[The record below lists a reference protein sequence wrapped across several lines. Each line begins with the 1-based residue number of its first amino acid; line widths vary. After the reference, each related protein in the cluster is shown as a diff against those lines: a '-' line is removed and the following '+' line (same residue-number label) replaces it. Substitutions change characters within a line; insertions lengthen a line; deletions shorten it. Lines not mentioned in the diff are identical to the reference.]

1 MKELSIK
8 EALEY
13 RKSNKLKIGDNCL
26 SIDTFEGDKYVDCP
40 YREQN
45 CQNKICAKYMAHLD
59 VNDDKI
65 VQKEIKDMGF
75 DMNNMQMFELLM
87 SMQSLFAEKFHK
99 VKGLS
104 KEEQDKFINMYLVCI
119 EDEVREVREH
129 LNIYPDIKAHTNKVE
144 MKKEIIDILHF
155 MMDTFICGN
164 ANFKDIEKYYLN
176 EFSPLV
182 SQVNSLFA
190 YAIYNQTN
198 ELHKNYD
205 GFGYDETNLL
215 LVNRLLDCSAEI
227 RQCIS
232 WKHWKKPSDHIDYDK
247 LYTAFAHM
255 FKIFIDICIINEMNE
270 DEIKEIYIK
279 KNLENRRR
287 QVWNY

>member
-65 VQKEIKDMGF
+65 VQKEIENMGF

-104 KEEQDKFINMYLVCI
+104 KEEQDKIANFFSLIDNKISLQS
-119 EDEVREVREH
+119 E
-129 LNIYPDIKAHTNKVE
+129 KVE
-144 MKKEIIDILHF
+144 ALKDYKKGIMQKIFSRELR
-155 MMDTFICGN
+155 
-164 ANFKDIEKYYLN
+164 FKD
-176 EFSPLV
+176 
-182 SQVNSLFA
+182 
-190 YAIYNQTN
+190 
-198 ELHKNYD
+198 
-205 GFGYDETNLL
+205 DEG
-215 LVNRLLDCSAEI
+215 R
-227 RQCIS
+227 
-232 WKHWKKPSDHIDYDK
+232 DYPEWEERK
-247 LYTAFAHM
+247 LG
-255 FKIFIDICIINEMNE
+255 DICTFFSGGTPLTTKSN
-270 DEIKEIYIK
+270 
-279 KNLENRRR
+279 
-287 QVWNY
+287 